1 MDFKA
6 RLRCGVRRKGS
17 LERETRPAAARIA
30 LLRRV
35 TNEPAAAYCSH
46 EREGNGPMRRGALLA
61 ALAAAGILTAGA
73 SAMPSRSITVNGTGI
88 ITTVPNQV
96 AFSFGVST
104 TGRTAQEALSA
115 NARLMSRV
123 IAALGRLGLH
133 GAALQTAEIS
143 LTPNTNQA
151 GTTVVNYGASN
162 SVTATTADIA
172 RAGAIVDAA
181 VGAGANLVSGPS
193 LTLSDQ
199 LLLDR
204 RALAAAIADA
214 RARAQTVAAAAG
226 VRLGAVQ
233 TVTEQS
239 NTVPV
244 LPGAARAAPATTPVE
259 AETVQTEE
267 DVTVTFAIA

>member
-1 MDFKA
+1 MTFKA
-6 RLRCGVRRKGS
+6 ILRSCEHPKG
-17 LERETRPAAARIA
+17 RPGRDSRSGAA
-30 LLRRV
+30 
-35 TNEPAAAYCSH
+35 
-46 EREGNGPMRRGALLA
+46 GNRGAGCDARRPRGVWLYDPKGDEPMKRGVLLA
-61 ALAAAGILTAGA
+61 SLAATGILTAGA
-73 SAMPSRSITVNGTGI
+73 SAAPPRSITVNGSGI

-104 TGRTAQEALSA
+104 TGRTAQEALGA

-162 SVTATTADIA
+162 SVTATTGDIA
-172 RAGAIVDAA
+172 RAGMIIDAA
-181 VGAGANLVSGPS
+181 VHAGANLVSGPS

-204 RALAAAIADA
+204 RALTAAIADA
-214 RARAQTVAAAAG
+214 RGRAEAVATAAG

-244 LPGAARAAPATTPVE
+244 LPGAARSAAPATTPVE
-259 AETVQTEE
+259 AGTVQTEE